1 MKLVIRAAIFNILSI
16 IIFGLIYWSFKTHFT
31 KDETAQKIIYGEP
44 IDFFFLSTTVQ
55 AGVGYQDLTAITN
68 VSKIILMFQQ
78 FVMIMSN
85 IFLLYVFTL

>member
-1 MKLVIRAAIFNILSI
+1 MKLVIRGAAFNILCI

-31 KDETAQKIIYGEP
+31 KDETAKKIIYGEP

-85 IFLLYVFTL
+85 IFLLYIFTL